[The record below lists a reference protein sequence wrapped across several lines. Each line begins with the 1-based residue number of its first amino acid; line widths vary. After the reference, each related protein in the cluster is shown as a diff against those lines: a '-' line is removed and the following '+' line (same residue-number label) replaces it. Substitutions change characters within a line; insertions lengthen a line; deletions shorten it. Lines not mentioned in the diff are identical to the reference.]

1 MSVEPPVRVRSRE
14 GEDVTCSREA
24 ARSAGTLRDMIDDSA
39 DGICPVDVPAADL
52 RVILDACTHD
62 DGGFSR
68 MASHSSE
75 ELVAVMVAANYLDA
89 PGAFSAA
96 ARQFSIRFL
105 AGKSVEELRTNL
117 GATDRDM
124 SEAEQAAALAE
135 PAFTPPPQE
144 PAEQSTAGPPRG
156 VFLLAGSDVLEA
168 ALEEADAAALRRL
181 KAVSVA
187 WRTRARRAL
196 CNRLCRRE
204 GQPEPAG
211 SASITDLDVERLND
225 AGRPWEVVV
234 AGCQLPQ
241 LARLHGFGF
250 VVDVQAVRQ
259 VQQGGWDAEG
269 CNWEGDDGDFYQDY
283 LDVDAPL
290 GGATLRSCIQG
301 EGEPPH
307 ELLLAAVACAV
318 SGTVRGVPVQRLR
331 EDDAIESLDLEYSGI
346 GSIAAGLLSLMLPA
360 ATSVRSLRCVSLTET
375 TPFARELNLH
385 LRIHALHA
393 APVSLSA
400 PIDTPTLSPSPPHPS
415 LAVSEATTSE
425 TRAPPRS
432 PPSSRRRRSPT
443 SSAPPPQSVRFP
455 VITR

>member
-1 MSVEPPVRVRSRE
+1 MSVEELLVRVRSRE
-14 GEDVTCSREA
+14 GEEVTCSRDA

-39 DGICPVDVPAADL
+39 DGICPVDVPAAAL
-52 RVILDACTHD
+52 RVILDACNHD

-75 ELVAVMVAANYLDA
+75 ELVAVMVGANYLDA

-96 ARQFSIRFL
+96 ARQFNIRFL

-117 GATDRDM
+117 GAEDCDM

-144 PAEQSTAGPPRG
+144 PAEQSTAGQEHTARRPVRSRLLRRLLWRWRNTPARTLVPAVGVAVPAAAAAVAAAAAPAAGGNQQEPHLSPRG

-168 ALEEADAAALRRL
+168 ALEEADAAALRQL

-211 SASITDLDVERLND
+211 SASITDLNVERLKD
-225 AGRPWEVVV
+225 AGRPWEVVI
-234 AGCQLPQ
+234 AGRQLPQ

-259 VQQGGWDAEG
+259 VQQGGWDAE
-269 CNWEGDDGDFYQDY
+269 EDADHDEDE
-283 LDVDAPL
+283 DVDAPPL
-290 GGATLRSCIQG
+290 GGATLRGCIQG

-307 ELLLAAVACAV
+307 ELLLAAVWRARRLGRCAGFLC
-318 SGTVRGVPVQRLR
+318 SGCGRTMR
-331 EDDAIESLDLEYSGI
+331 SG
-346 GSIAAGLLSLMLPA
+346 A
-360 ATSVRSLRCVSLTET
+360 
-375 TPFARELNLH
+375 
-385 LRIHALHA
+385 
-393 APVSLSA
+393 
-400 PIDTPTLSPSPPHPS
+400 
-415 LAVSEATTSE
+415 
-425 TRAPPRS
+425 
-432 PPSSRRRRSPT
+432 
-443 SSAPPPQSVRFP
+443 
-455 VITR
+455 